1 MSRLATRAFCFQC
14 AACMQGCHAA
24 LRRDRSDAPRSLRPL
39 PSITLPRPASALCPD
54 PPPRCPDPPRARGAA
69 AAPRR
74 AAVALLCDAGDRPGG
89 TAGLPADSRGC
100 GALTAAGGRALCD
113 RSGRARC
120 RAASVDGCR
129 RFGRPRLGAG
139 AAPSGVSSVPFLLP
153 PPPPCSTSLV
163 GADIIYIHNSPAPP
177 LFFPLQVFPF
187 FPSSRCVGKLAP
199 PGASATGPCPPL
211 SPSSPPPFHSAP
223 PPWASLIANRG

>member
-1 MSRLATRAFCFQC
+1 MTPSAVSIPRRHGAHAPPPHTSSSAPRDAPRFLVILSRD
-14 AACMQGCHAA
+14 
-24 LRRDRSDAPRSLRPL
+24 DRSDAPRTLPPL

-129 RFGRPRLGAG
+129 RFGLPRLRAG
-139 AAPSGVSSVPFLLP
+139 ATPSGVSSVPFLLSP
-153 PPPPCSTSLV
+153 PPP
-163 GADIIYIHNSPAPP
+163 
-177 LFFPLQVFPF
+177 LFRV
-187 FPSSRCVGKLAP
+187 SCGR
-199 PGASATGPCPPL
+199 
-211 SPSSPPPFHSAP
+211 
-223 PPWASLIANRG
+223 

>member
-1 MSRLATRAFCFQC
+1 
-14 AACMQGCHAA
+14 MQACHAA
-24 LRRDRSDAPRSLRPL
+24 LRRDRSDAPRTLPPL

-129 RFGRPRLGAG
+129 RFGLPRLRAG
-139 AAPSGVSSVPFLLP
+139 ATPSGVSSVPFLLSP
-153 PPPPCSTSLV
+153 PPPVPRLLWALTLSTFTTPPHPLFFSLFRF
-163 GADIIYIHNSPAPP
+163 S
-177 LFFPLQVFPF
+177 LFFPLLV
-187 FPSSRCVGKLAP
+187 
-199 PGASATGPCPPL
+199 ASVSWPLLVHPPL
-211 SPSSPPPFHSAP
+211 VLVRLSPLRPPPPSTLPRHHGP
-223 PPWASLIANRG
+223 L